1 MNELLLPSSTHFA
14 LDATGL
20 VAAFFSGQKPLTQKA
35 YRQDLQSFASF
46 LGFEKKKGAL
56 PNASIEPAAWLLIS
70 QDSGKAN
77 ALVHSFQTH
86 LKEQELSPATINRRM
101 AAITSLVRLARK
113 VGLCSYSLDI
123 DHMGTEKLR
132 DTRGP
137 GKDGALAMMALLV
150 NRTDRK
156 GRRDLAILH
165 LLYDVAMRRGEV
177 CSLDIEHIDLSGR
190 CAWVMG
196 KGRNQ
201 RQRLTLPLSTC
212 EVLGEWLK
220 VREATSGPLFV
231 ALNPAA
237 YGERLSGEG
246 LYYVI
251 DRLGKEIGKRVRPH
265 GLRHAAI
272 TEALDV
278 TNGDIRK
285 VRQFSRHKS
294 MDMLLIYDDARKDF
308 GGEVADLIASK

>member
-1 MNELLLPSSTHFA
+1 MNELLSQTTRFS
-14 LDATGL
+14 LDAASL
-20 VAAFFSGQKPLTQKA
+20 VVAFFSGQKPLTQKA
-35 YRQDLQSFASF
+35 YRQDLQAFAAF
-46 LGFEKKKGAL
+46 LGLDKQKG
-56 PNASIEPAAWLLIS
+56 IEPAVWLLVN
-70 QDSGKAN
+70 QEAGKAN
-77 ALVHSFQTH
+77 ALAHSFQTH
-86 LKEQELSPATINRRM
+86 LKEQGLSPSSINRKM
-101 AAITSLVRLARK
+101 AALGSVVRLARK
-113 VGLCSYSLDI
+113 VGLCSFSLDV
-123 DHMGTEKLR
+123 DHIGVEKLR

-137 GKDGALAMMALLV
+137 GKEGAQAMMALLEK
-150 NRTDRK
+150 RTDK
-156 GRRDLAILH
+156 KARRDLAMLH

-177 CSLDIEHIDLSGR
+177 CSLDIEHLDLSGR

-196 KGRNQ
+196 KSRNQ
-201 RQRLTLPLSTC
+201 RQRLTLPQKTC
-212 EVLGEWLK
+212 EVLSEWLK

-246 LYYVI
+246 VYYVI

-278 TNGDIRK
+278 TKGDIRK

-294 MDMLLIYDDARKDF
+294 MDMLIVYDDARKDF
-308 GGEVADLIASK
+308 AGEVADLLAQS

>member
-1 MNELLLPSSTHFA
+1 MNELILSKDAPRLV
-14 LDATGL
+14 LDAEGL
-20 VAAFFSGQKPLTQKA
+20 IAAFFAGRKPLTQKV
-35 YRQDLQSFASF
+35 YRQDLKAFATFVGTEF
-46 LGFEKKKGAL
+46 LKEAVQLLVTQDAGGAH
-56 PNASIEPAAWLLIS
+56 AIA
-70 QDSGKAN
+70 
-77 ALVHSFQTH
+77 HSFQAH
-86 LKEQELSPATINRRM
+86 LKEKELAPATVNRRM
-101 AAITSLVRLARK
+101 SVLSSLVALARK
-113 VGLCSYSLDI
+113 VGLCTFALDVESVAA
-123 DHMGTEKLR
+123 EKLR

-137 GKDGALAMMALLV
+137 GKEGALAMMALLEK
-150 NRTDRK
+150 RTDRK
-156 GRRDLAILH
+156 ARRDLAILH

-177 CSLDIEHIDLSGR
+177 CSLDIEHLDLSGR

-196 KGRNQ
+196 KSRNQ
-201 RQRLTLPLSTC
+201 RQRITLPVKTC
-212 EVLGEWLK
+212 EVIGEWLK

-246 LYYVI
+246 IYYVI

-308 GGEVADLIASK
+308 GGEIADLLTHQ